1 MAKTW
6 QEQQEHHSKG
16 DICYLENIC
25 GVAQPYK
32 RALSKVN
39 LTFFGGKHVLA
50 LFLN

>member
-39 LTFFGGKHVLA
+39 LTSMEISMF
-50 LFLN
+50 